1 MKAAF
6 KYFIIWLLLTI
17 AISVFVYIIG
27 SIVLSSTGNPVK
39 DMEVIIDNA
48 WIMSISLLAA
58 DIVLLLV
65 FWKRRYTRF
74 GFNYGY
80 TYGEGFSTKKLFMW
94 CGVGAIGCLIF
105 NLMAEFYLPIPE
117 DLDIFN
123 SLMQMM
129 TNPIG
134 LISVCLIGPWAEE
147 VLFRGAIERRL
158 LEKKWNPWFAI
169 VISAL
174 FFAVAHFNY
183 SQGFTAI
190 IIGIFMGWIYYR
202 TRSIW
207 PTVFIH
213 ALNNTTATVVALM
226 SPEAMNAEEYTPPMS
241 IGLPLLVIGIF
252 LIALT
257 VIYIDKMTRDR
268 TPIPVPVDEVL
279 PPPLPAEALARTES
293 VVVDAPI
300 PGDETLLANDSIE
313 QSLTAEE
320 QDIDL
325 PTEP

>member
-202 TRSIW
+202 MRSIW

-226 SPEAMNAEEYTPPMS
+226 SPEAMNAEEYTPPMA
-241 IGLPLLVIGIF
+241 IGLPLLVVGII
-252 LIALT
+252 LIAVT
-257 VIYIDKMTRDR
+257 VIYIDKLTRDR

-300 PGDETLLANDSIE
+300 PVDETFLANDSIE
-313 QSLTAEE
+313 QSLPAEE

>member
-17 AISVFVYIIG
+17 ATSVLVYIIG
-27 SIVLSSTGNPVK
+27 SIVLSSTGHSVQG
-39 DMEVIIDNA
+39 MEDLIDNA
-48 WIMSISLLAA
+48 WIMSIALMAA

-80 TYGEGFSTKKLFMW
+80 TYGEGFSTKKLFLW

-105 NLMAEFYLPIPE
+105 NVMAEFYLPIPE
-117 DLDIFN
+117 DLDIFD

-134 LISVCLIGPWAEE
+134 LISICLIGPWAEE

-158 LEKKWNPWFAI
+158 LEKNWNPWFAI
-169 VISAL
+169 VISAI

-213 ALNNTTATVVALM
+213 ALNNTTATVIALM
-226 SPEAMNAEEYTPPMS
+226 SPEPMNAEAYTPPMT
-241 IGLPLLVIGIF
+241 IGLPLLVVGII
-252 LIALT
+252 LIAVT
-257 VIYIDKMTRDR
+257 VIYIDKLTKDR
-268 TPIPVPVDEVL
+268 TPIPAPVNEVL
-279 PPPLPAEALARTES
+279 PPPLPAEAIAYNES
-293 VVVDAPI
+293 VVVDTPAPV
-300 PGDETLLANDSIE
+300 EEVLLSNDDIE
-313 QSLTAEE
+313 PSLPVEE
-320 QDIDL
+320 QDNNL
-325 PTEP
+325 PTES